1 MEKILVIS
9 RTFPSLVWGPVTR
22 LLLAFYDNDLACIYE
37 ICPNTDNVILKI
49 FGGLTKCPV
58 PQNVNDRQFRDAG
71 DADEY
76 INESL
81 LNEVG

>member
-1 MEKILVIS
+1 M
-9 RTFPSLVWGPVTR
+9 
-22 LLLAFYDNDLACIYE
+22 IYE
-37 ICPNTDNVILKI
+37 IRPNTDNGILAV
-49 FGGLTKCPV
+49 LTKCPV